1 MKTAADW
8 QELFFNPESGVDF
21 EQLVGMIREEVLT
34 EAATKVIPATSG
46 DMDKLH
52 AKKNKAEIKNIF

>member
-8 QELFFNPESGVDF
+8 ENYYYDSETTF
-21 EQLVGMIREEVLT
+21 EQLIGMIREEALT

-52 AKKNKAEIKNIF
+52 AKKIKAEIKNIF